1 MTAEVAI
8 DEALRLEPWNEI
20 YWGLLSNIQIEQGE
34 WKEALKSAESGLEM
48 APEGDTGHCH

>member
-1 MTAEVAI
+1 MRLCA
-8 DEALRLEPWNEI
+8 LEPWNEI

-48 APEGDTGHCH
+48 APEDGIAITCEP